1 MAAASPAISS
11 PTGSAGARTTSSRQF
26 TVGNGIGRYLNES
39 DDAGLATN
47 YLVLPTSA
55 AAANNI
61 LVRPIFE
68 AGGSAGYQHWWL
80 PNLRS
85 NVTFGISHEAIPS
98 QLIGPIAATIA
109 NKQVITSHINL
120 IWSPVAFVDT
130 GIEYMWGQ
138 RQVVANIY
146 GTEQA
151 LIGIVPGKVLIKKIS
166 LGRVATMVG

>member
-1 MAAASPAISS
+1 MFGYGGGVSGDIKPQWFGWGKDDIQW
-11 PTGSAGARTTSSRQF
+11 QF

-39 DDAGLATN
+39 DDGGLATN
-47 YLVLPTSA
+47 YLVMPTSA
-55 AAANNI
+55 AMATNI
-61 LVRPIFE
+61 IVRPIFE

-85 NVTFGISHEAIPS
+85 NLTFGISHEAIPS
-98 QLIGPIAATIA
+98 QLIGPIEATNA

-120 IWSPVAFVDT
+120 IWSPVAFIDT

-151 LIGIVPGKVLIKKIS
+151 LIGKF
-166 LGRVATMVG
+166 RVKF